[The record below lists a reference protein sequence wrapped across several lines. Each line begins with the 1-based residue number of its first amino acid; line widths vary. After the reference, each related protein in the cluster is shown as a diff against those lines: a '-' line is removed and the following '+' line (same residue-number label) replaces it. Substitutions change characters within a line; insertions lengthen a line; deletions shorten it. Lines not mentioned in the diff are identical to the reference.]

1 MTKTSA
7 KIILII
13 FGNLLVFIFG
23 GGIFLFYAATGW
35 SIGLVSSIL
44 GVIHIVLSMA
54 SCRRFKRRFDISPG
68 NYVLYSAAPA
78 FLICVVFTLI
88 GLIAAVTGMPV
99 IGNIAAV
106 LSAYAAFPVVY
117 SVCYMS
123 ALSIA
128 AAFC

>member
-23 GGIFLFYAATGW
+23 LGIFLFYAATGW
-35 SIGLVSSIL
+35 SVALIGSIL

-54 SCRRFKRRFDISPG
+54 GCRRFKRKFEIKPKD
-68 NYVLYSAAPA
+68 YVLYSAAPA
-78 FLICVVFTLI
+78 FLISVVLTLI
-88 GLIAAVTGMPV
+88 GLLAVITEMPV
-99 IGNIAAV
+99 IYNIAAV
-106 LSAYAAFPVVY
+106 LAVYVVFPAVY
-117 SVCYMS
+117 SICYLS
-123 ALSIA
+123 ALSVA